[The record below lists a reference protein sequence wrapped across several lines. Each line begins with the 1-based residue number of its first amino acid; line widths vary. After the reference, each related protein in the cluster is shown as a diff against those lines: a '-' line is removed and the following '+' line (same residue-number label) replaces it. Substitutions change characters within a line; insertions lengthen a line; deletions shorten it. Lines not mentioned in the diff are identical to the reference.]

1 MCLTLNLFLGSGDRT
16 SDAIRTRQIRILNRG
31 NANFNQRPGRVGSGK
46 SQLARVELEAAEP
59 QTIIVDFQ
67 ALVVAVLAV
76 ERGPDG
82 RFPNR
87 DQATFV
93 LPLVERLRRQAIDA
107 AVAAELGI
115 IATNS
120 DGSQER
126 RAMLIDRMGGVAAGV
141 VERVVDP
148 GIEIVSAR
156 LSDPATGI
164 LSAKVAR
171 KLSKDGTREFMK
183 TEIRYAPLE
192 IRDDPTRQSSGNFAR
207 RFDAL
212 RRCRAAVQRTL

>member
-1 MCLTLNLFLGSGDRT
+1 MAT
-16 SDAIRTRQIRILNRG
+16 RILISG
-31 NANFNQRPGRVGSGK
+31 PAGSGK

-107 AVAAELGI
+107 AVAAELG
-115 IATNS
+115 NN
-120 DGSQER
+120 
-126 RAMLIDRMGGVAAGV
+126 
-141 VERVVDP
+141 
-148 GIEIVSAR
+148 
-156 LSDPATGI
+156 
-164 LSAKVAR
+164 
-171 KLSKDGTREFMK
+171 
-183 TEIRYAPLE
+183 
-192 IRDDPTRQSSGNFAR
+192 RDQ
-207 RFDAL
+207 
-212 RRCRAAVQRTL
+212 

>member
-1 MCLTLNLFLGSGDRT
+1 MAT
-16 SDAIRTRQIRILNRG
+16 RILISG
-31 NANFNQRPGRVGSGK
+31 PAGGGK

-87 DQATFV
+87 DQVTFV

-107 AVAAELGI
+107 AVQAELGI

-120 DGSQER
+120 DGDAER
-126 RAMLIDRMGGVAAGV
+126 RQMLIDRMGGVAAGV

-156 LSDPATGI
+156 LSDPATGV
-164 LSAKVAR
+164 LSESC
-171 KLSKDGTREFMK
+171 SKA
-183 TEIRYAPLE
+183 I
-192 IRDDPTRQSSGNFAR
+192 
-207 RFDAL
+207 
-212 RRCRAAVQRTL
+212 QRWFSRI